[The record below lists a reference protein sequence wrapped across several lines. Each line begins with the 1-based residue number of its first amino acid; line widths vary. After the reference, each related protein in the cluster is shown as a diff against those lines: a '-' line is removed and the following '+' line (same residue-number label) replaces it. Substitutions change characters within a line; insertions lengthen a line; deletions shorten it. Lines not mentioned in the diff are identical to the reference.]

1 MRVVA
6 GITGIWALGRIYKQ
20 CFISNAKRMTG
31 APSLNFNMYIY
42 VCICASCIITIYNLF
57 RHSLAMKVWAFMFI
71 YLINNVLFIFYSLA
85 DFWCVKLELKMLFSI
100 LFILEI
106 LAVMYLIL
114 LNVNINTNFSKAK
127 SQHMEQRDWQLRVAR
142 RYNVD
147 INNRF

>member
-1 MRVVA
+1 
-6 GITGIWALGRIYKQ
+6 
-20 CFISNAKRMTG
+20 
-31 APSLNFNMYIY
+31 
-42 VCICASCIITIYNLF
+42 
-57 RHSLAMKVWAFMFI
+57 MFI

-127 SQHMEQRDWQLRVAR
+127 SQNMEQRDWQLRVAR